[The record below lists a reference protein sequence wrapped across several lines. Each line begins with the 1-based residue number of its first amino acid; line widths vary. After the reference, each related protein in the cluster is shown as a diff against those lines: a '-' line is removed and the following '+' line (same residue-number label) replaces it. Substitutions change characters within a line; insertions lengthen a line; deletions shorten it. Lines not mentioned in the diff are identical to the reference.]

1 MLNYETS
8 NIINPLLIKRFTQV
22 THENIYLV
30 IIKLS
35 VHVIHRC
42 QLTSPDSSLQSRALT
57 TRLFGTDSSH
67 QVTSSVKNTLLN
79 FNYNQQLLFRKHLLE
94 LWFTYSISITKFHI
108 VIKRATF
115 TIKMNLVY
123 SYFCRDMN
131 FKNIYNRIS
140 TWLYTGLY
148 TFLQHIKIIV
158 K

>member
-35 VHVIHRC
+35 VHVIHPC

-57 TRLFGTDSSH
+57 TKLFGADSSH
-67 QVTSSVKNTLLN
+67 QATSSVKNTLLN
-79 FNYNQQLLFRKHLLE
+79 FNYNQQLPFSKHLLE

-115 TIKMNLVY
+115 TIKMNLAY
-123 SYFCRDMN
+123 SYFCCDMN
-131 FKNIYNRIS
+131 FKNIYKKIS
-140 TWLYTGLY
+140 TWLDTRLY
-148 TFLQHIKIIV
+148 TFLRHIKIIV